1 MRNLIERLHNP
12 DSKYTVRQLLR
23 WLWRV
28 LRGNRRQVVLNA
40 SLGLMG
46 VACSLLMVW
55 AMQRAIDTA
64 AGVRPGSIYWR
75 VALMGLIIACEFA
88 LNISKVWIK
97 NILGV
102 KAQNRMQ
109 QQMLDRLLRA
119 EWRGKDRYH
128 SGDIINRLEQDVQ
141 TVVSFITE
149 TLPTTLSTVTLFVG
163 AFFYLLQMDVWL
175 ACITVAILPMFILV
189 SRIYVAQM
197 RKYTRRVR
205 NSDSQVQSLLTET
218 VQNRMLIKTL
228 EAGDRM
234 VDRLGDTQ
242 TVLREHVR
250 QRTKFSIVSNLFVNG
265 GFSLGY
271 LVAFLWG
278 AVRMSAHTI
287 TFGQMTAFLQLVF
300 RIQGPARDLTRLAP
314 AFVSVFTAAERL
326 MELEEAPQEQQGEG
340 VLLPSPCGV
349 RLTDVTYAYE
359 DADQPV
365 LNRLSFDFRPGTC
378 TAVLGET
385 GAGKTTLVRLILALV
400 RPQQGAIEVYSGQS
414 GDSGN
419 TGESGTSAYAISPR
433 HRCNFVYVPQGNT
446 LLSGTIRD
454 NLLMGCP
461 DATDDDLWRVLRLV
475 CGDFVATLPQGL
487 DTVCSE
493 AGGGLSEGQAQRI
506 AIARAL
512 LRNRSIMLFD
522 EATSAL
528 DPDTERQLLENILS
542 DRSKTVIFI
551 THRPAVVDYCD
562 QVLRVE

>member
-1 MRNLIERLHNP
+1 MKRLIERLHNP
-12 DSKYTVRQLLR
+12 ESKFGVRQILR
-23 WLWRV
+23 WLWLV

-46 VACSLLMVW
+46 VGCSLLMVW
-55 AMQRAIDTA
+55 AMQRTIDIA
-64 AGVRPGSIYWR
+64 AGVRSGSLFGG
-75 VALMGLIIACEFA
+75 VAIMGLIIVCEFA

-109 QQMLDRLLRA
+109 QQMLDSLLRA

-141 TVVSFITE
+141 TVVSFVTE

-163 AFFYLLQMDVWL
+163 AFFYLMQMDFWL
-175 ACITVAILPMFILV
+175 ACITVAILPLFILV

-234 VDRLGDTQ
+234 LDRLGDTQ
-242 TVLREHVR
+242 TALRQHVR
-250 QRTKFSIVSNLFVNG
+250 QRTKFSIASNLFVNG

-314 AFVSVFTAAERL
+314 AFVGVFTAAERL
-326 MELEEAPQEQQGEG
+326 MELREAPQEQQGES
-340 VLLPSPCGV
+340 VLMPSPCGV
-349 RLTDVTYAYE
+349 RLEAVSYTYE
-359 DADQPV
+359 EGGEPV
-365 LNRLSFDFRPGTC
+365 VSNLSFDFRPGTC

-385 GAGKTTLVRLILALV
+385 GAGKTTLVRLILALI
-400 RPQQGAIEVYSGQS
+400 RPQQGRVEVYADGCSR
-414 GDSGN
+414 
-419 TGESGTSAYAISPR
+419 AVSPLL
-433 HRCNFVYVPQGNT
+433 RCNFVYVPQGNT

-461 DATDDDLWRVLRLV
+461 DATDDELWRVLSLV

-487 DTVCSE
+487 DTVCTE